1 MFRQIDKSQPD
12 NRHPH
17 GRSTLVLW
25 AEAGRGM
32 HNESWKF
39 AVEIEQLGDEYF
51 VRVIEDGRVAIRAF
65 DRLSDAETFAES
77 ERVRV
82 NVANV
87 VRR

>member
-1 MFRQIDKSQPD
+1 MYALCSVKLTNLNQTIAIPMVSCGRIGAGMD
-12 NRHPH
+12 NQ
-17 GRSTLVLW
+17 
-25 AEAGRGM
+25 
-32 HNESWKF
+32 SWKF

-65 DRLSDAETFAES
+65 DRLSDAETFAEG
-77 ERVRV
+77 ERARV